1 MKKLLCG
8 VGLLALIFQVG
19 LATADEGKQSSNKE
33 CPVGLVSGLTLDQE
47 FGTGTSAISHCLERR
62 HGVKLVVQINQYCLD
77 NVPNGQ
83 CTRPFGLTHLANM
96 IDDYEI
102 THGMVPGRDYEI
114 VAVAHTAGGPLMVKT
129 DRGNKFEAQVRTLMA
144 RGVKFYMCQ
153 NATRALVRS
162 GMLPAGN
169 ATGSIIDGVEY
180 VTAGV
185 TAVVDFQNQ
194 GYRYVQP

>member
-1 MKKLLCG
+1 
-8 VGLLALIFQVG
+8 
-19 LATADEGKQSSNKE
+19 
-33 CPVGLVSGLTLDQE
+33 VGLVSGLTLDQE
-47 FGTGTSAISHCLERR
+47 FGTGTSAITHCLERR
-62 HGVKLVVQINQYCLD
+62 HGVKLVVQINQFCLD

-102 THGMVPGRDYEI
+102 THGMVLGRDYEM
-114 VAVAHTAGGPLMVKT
+114 VAVAHTAGGALMVKA
-129 DRGNKFEAQVRTLMA
+129 DRGNKFEDQVKALMA
-144 RGVKFYMCQ
+144 RGIKFYMCQ

-162 GMLPAGN
+162 GVLPAGN
-169 ATGSIIDGVEY
+169 ATGNIIEGVEY